1 MPKQD
6 PSGKTLKITLVR
18 SSIGYTKDQKATVRA
33 LGLRR
38 MHQTVE
44 HKDSPALRGM
54 LSKIVHLLKIEA

>member
-1 MPKQD
+1 MPKKEL
-6 PSGKTLKITLVR
+6 SGKTLRVTLIR
-18 SSIGYTKDQKATVRA
+18 SSIGYTKDQKATVKA

-54 LSKIVHLLKIEA
+54 LNKIIHLLKIEE